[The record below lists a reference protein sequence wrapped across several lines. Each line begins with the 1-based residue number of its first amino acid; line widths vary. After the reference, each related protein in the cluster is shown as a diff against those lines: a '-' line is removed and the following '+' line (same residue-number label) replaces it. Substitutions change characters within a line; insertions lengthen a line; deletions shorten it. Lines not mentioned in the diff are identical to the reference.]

1 MKLEAKARLSAAP
14 SAPYKTQ
21 AKAVIK
27 ELMTELKEVAPDT
40 WGEMPDNPLNNDLNT
55 LRRAC
60 KAGLK
65 ASNAKIPKLAR
76 QAYGLLIAAEI
87 YTPF

>member
-1 MKLEAKARLSAAP
+1 MKIEAKSRLYAAP
-14 SAPYKTQ
+14 SAPYKAQ

-27 ELMTELKEVAPDT
+27 ELMTELKEVAPDI
-40 WGEMPDNPLNNDLNT
+40 WNEMPMNPLNNDLNS
-55 LRRAC
+55 LKRAC

-65 ASNAKIPKLAR
+65 ANSKTIPKLSR